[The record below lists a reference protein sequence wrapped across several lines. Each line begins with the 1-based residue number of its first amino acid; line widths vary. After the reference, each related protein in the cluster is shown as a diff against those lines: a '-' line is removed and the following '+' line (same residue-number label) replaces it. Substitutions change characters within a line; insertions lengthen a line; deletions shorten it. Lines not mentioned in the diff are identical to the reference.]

1 VPPLRAVIRAVIA
14 DDQPF
19 FRQGLARLLRG
30 SAIEVVAEASD
41 GRAALDAAEELTP
54 DVVVLDIKM
63 PGLVGADVI
72 RELAERAPVSRV
84 LVLTASTEESDVMD
98 AILAGARGYVLKDRP
113 VEEIV
118 AGVKAVAAGECLV
131 CPRTASMLV
140 KRVRAREQA
149 NSRVHP
155 AELTAR
161 ELAVL
166 ALVVAGWTN
175 DEIGNGLRI
184 GPGTARNH
192 VSSLLMKLD
201 AENRVQAAVR
211 AVREGIV

>member
-1 VPPLRAVIRAVIA
+1 VPPLRAVIA

-19 FRQGLARLLRG
+19 FRQGLASLLRTSG
-30 SAIEVVAEASD
+30 TDVVAEASN
-41 GRAALDAAEELTP
+41 GQAAIDAAEETRP
-54 DVVVLDIKM
+54 DVVVLELNM
-63 PGLVGADVI
+63 PGMAGVDVI
-72 RELAERAPVSRV
+72 RRLAERLPATRV
-84 LVLTASTEESDVMD
+84 LVLSVSAAEADVIG

-118 AGVKAVAAGECLV
+118 AGVRAVAEGESLI
-131 CPRTASMLV
+131 CPLIAAMLV
-140 KRVRAREQA
+140 KRVREREQTSPHGHSA
-149 NSRVHP
+149 
-155 AELTAR
+155 ALTAR

-166 ALVVAGWTN
+166 ALVVDGRTN

-184 GPGTARNH
+184 GSGTARNY

-201 AENRVQAAVR
+201 AQNRVQVAVR